1 VFGRALLAWFDRCRR
16 DLPWRRTRDPYA
28 ILVSEVMLQQTQ
40 ASRVAEYWQAFVTRF
55 PTLRALASAGLD
67 DVFAAWSG
75 LGYYRR
81 ARALH
86 DAARS
91 VVASQGGSLPR
102 TACGL
107 RELPG
112 VGAYTAAAVAS
123 IAFGEAVPV
132 LDANAARV
140 LSRVLAVR
148 GGASTAAGRRRLLE
162 EGARLIDRAR
172 PGDWNQA
179 VMEIGA
185 TVCLPARPRC
195 GECPVRAHCL
205 GWRREGM
212 GAYGPRARG
221 TPPLA
226 VVEAAAIVT
235 RGARVLLVRGEHPR
249 GWWRGLWALPRA
261 HVPTAPSDPARLA
274 PLLAREVRQSTGL
287 SCRFDAAPAVA
298 RYSVTRHR
306 VTMLVFRATEVSGQ
320 ISAGAAASWFDAER
334 LAGSGLPAPDGRVL
348 GQPRGARSGPTPP
361 RRRRR

>member
-1 VFGRALLAWFDRCRR
+1 
-16 DLPWRRTRDPYA
+16 
-28 ILVSEVMLQQTQ
+28 LVSEVMLQQTQ
-40 ASRVAEYWQAFVTRF
+40 ASRVAEYWQPFVTRF

-67 DVFAAWSG
+67 DVLAAWSG

-91 VVASQGGSLPR
+91 VVDSHGGALPR

-112 VGAYTAAAVAS
+112 VGEYTAAAVAS

-148 GGASTAAGRRRLLE
+148 RGAATSAGRTSLLE
-162 EGARLIDRAR
+162 GGTRLIDRAR

-179 VMEIGA
+179 VMELGA
-185 TVCLPARPRC
+185 TVCLPAAPRC
-195 GECPVRAHCL
+195 GECPVRVHCL
-205 GWRREGM
+205 ALRRGCPGSYGSRGR
-212 GAYGPRARG
+212 GAE
-221 TPPLA
+221 PLT
-226 VVEAAAIVT
+226 VVEAAAVVT

-261 HVPTAPSDPARLA
+261 HAHVEPADPARLA
-274 PLLAREVRQSTGL
+274 ASLAREVRRASGL
-287 SCRFDAAPAVA
+287 ACRFDAAPSVA

-306 VTMLVFRATEVSGQ
+306 VTMLVFRATEVSGR
-320 ISAGAAASWFDAER
+320 IRAGSAASWFDADR
-334 LAGSGLPAPDGRVL
+334 LAGVGVPAPDRRVL
-348 GQPRGARSGPTPP
+348 GPPWGAGREATPP
-361 RRRRR
+361 GRRRR

>member
-1 VFGRALLAWFDRCRR
+1 
-16 DLPWRRTRDPYA
+16 
-28 ILVSEVMLQQTQ
+28 LVSEVMLQQTQ
-40 ASRVAEYWQAFVTRF
+40 ASRVAEYWQPFVTRF

-67 DVFAAWSG
+67 DVLAAWSG

-91 VVASQGGSLPR
+91 VVDSHGGALPR

-112 VGAYTAAAVAS
+112 VGEYTAAAVAS

-140 LSRVLAVR
+140 LSRLLAVR
-148 GGASTAAGRRRLLE
+148 GGASAAAGRRRLLE

-179 VMEIGA
+179 VMELGA

-205 GWRREGM
+205 ARRRHGM
-212 GAYGPRARG
+212 GAYGPPARD
-221 TPPLA
+221 TAPLA
-226 VVEAAAIVT
+226 VVEAAAVVT

-249 GWWRGLWALPRA
+249 GWWQGLWALPRA
-261 HVPTAPSDPARLA
+261 GVRTAPSDPALLA
-274 PLLAREVRQSTGL
+274 PLLAREVRRSTGL
-287 SCRFDAAPAVA
+287 SCRFDAVPAAV

-306 VTMLVFRATEVSGQ
+306 VTMLVFRATGVSGR
-320 ISAGAAASWFDAER
+320 IRAGSAASWFDAER
-334 LAGSGLPAPDGRVL
+334 VAGSGLPAPDRRVL
-348 GQPRGARSGPTPP
+348 GQPRAARSGPTPP
-361 RRRRR
+361 GRRRR